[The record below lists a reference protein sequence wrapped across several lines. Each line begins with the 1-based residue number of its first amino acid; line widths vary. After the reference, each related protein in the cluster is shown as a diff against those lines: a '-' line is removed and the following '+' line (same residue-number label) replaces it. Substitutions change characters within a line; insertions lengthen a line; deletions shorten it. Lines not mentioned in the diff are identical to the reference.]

1 MDREKYLKG
10 LDFCMTHTICA
21 GCPIKDECKGAYEM
35 LERTFEYI
43 KELRGDKDNGSEKKE
58 N

>member
-43 KELRGDKDNGSEKKE
+43 KELRGEKE
-58 N
+58 QVTTNE